1 MYSKDDFLKESRA
14 LLSFIEGAPTGF
26 HACKNLADMLLEAGC
41 EEIFETEEVA
51 LTPGKAY
58 FVSRNGSS
66 LIAFRIPE
74 ALPHGFMIAA
84 SHADS
89 PTYKIKESPELQ
101 GPMYVRLNTERYGG
115 MIPYTW
121 LDRPLSVAG
130 RLLVKAE
137 NGTIESRLVN
147 VERDLLLIPS
157 IAPHMAKITEMNPT
171 TDTVPLFGSAEQK
184 DTFMKTVAEA
194 AGTAPDAILSHDL
207 FLYPRTPGTVWGA
220 DEAFLSSPRLDDLE
234 CAYSSVRAF
243 CNAIKEDIPL
253 GVMPVCAVFDNEEVG
268 SQSKQGA
275 ASTFLYDTLRRAVSA
290 MGGTEQDYLCAVASS
305 FMVSADNAHAVHPNH
320 PEYADPTHRP
330 QLNGGIVI
338 KRNASQRYT
347 TDAVSSA
354 IFSEIC
360 ASADVPTQYYFNRS
374 DMPGGSTLGNIANTQ
389 VSLNTVDIG
398 MPQLAMH
405 SSYETA
411 GIKDTAYLIAALTKC
426 FITKLT
432 FTKNGFQLTHT

>member
-1 MYSKDDFLKESRA
+1 MYSKNDFIRESRA
-14 LLSFIEGAPTGF
+14 LLSFIEASPTGF
-26 HACKNLADMLLEAGC
+26 HACKKLADMFRAAGC
-41 EEIFETEEVA
+41 EEIFETEN
-51 LTPGKAY
+51 TPLIAGKAY
-58 FVSRNGSS
+58 FVCRNGSS
-66 LIAFRIPE
+66 VIAFRMPDAIPE
-74 ALPHGFMIAA
+74 GFMIVS

-89 PTYKIKESPELQ
+89 PTYKIKENPELQ

-130 RLLVKAE
+130 RLLIKEE
-137 NGTIESRLVN
+137 NGAVVSRLVN
-147 VERDLLLIPS
+147 VARDLVLIPS
-157 IAPHMAKITEMNPT
+157 VAPHMAKITELNPT
-171 TDTVPLFGSAEQK
+171 TDTVPLFGTAEDK

-194 AGTAPDAILSHDL
+194 ASTTPDAILSHDL

-220 DEAFLSSPRLDDLE
+220 DEAFLSSPRLDDLQ
-234 CAYSSVRAF
+234 CAYSSARAF
-243 CNAIKEDIPL
+243 CDAIGGNIPD

-275 ASTFLYDTLRRAVSA
+275 ASTFLYDVLHRAVLCA
-290 MGGTEQDYLCAVASS
+290 GGTEQNYHCAVAGS

-320 PEYADPTHRP
+320 PEYADPTHKP
-330 QLNGGIVI
+330 QLSGGIVI

-347 TDAVSSA
+347 TDAISSA

-360 ASADVPTQYYFNRS
+360 RAADVPTQHYFNRS

-405 SSYETA
+405 SSFETA
-411 GIKDTAYLIAALTKC
+411 GIKDTAYLISALTKC
-426 FITKLT
+426 FQTKLI
-432 FTKNGFQLTHT
+432 FSNDGFRLRFS

>member
-1 MYSKDDFLKESRA
+1 MFSKNDFINESRS
-14 LLSFIEGAPTGF
+14 LLSFIDSAPTGF
-26 HACKNLADMLLEAGC
+26 HACKALAGLLKEAGC
-41 EEIFETEEVA
+41 EEIFETENTALVA
-51 LTPGKAY
+51 GKAY

-66 LIAFRIPE
+66 LIAFRMPKSV
-74 ALPHGFMIAA
+74 PTGFMIAA

-89 PTYKIKESPELQ
+89 PTFKLKEQPELQ
-101 GPMYVRLNTERYGG
+101 GPIYVRLNTERYGG

-137 NGTIESRLVN
+137 NGVIESRLVN
-147 VERDLLLIPS
+147 VARDLVLIPS
-157 IAPHMAKITEMNPT
+157 VAPHMAKITEMNPT

-194 AGTAPDAILSHDL
+194 AGTTPDAILSHDL
-207 FLYPRTPGTVWGA
+207 FLYPRTAGAVWGA
-220 DEAFLSSPRLDDLE
+220 DEEYVSSPRLDDLE
-234 CAYSSVRAF
+234 CAYASVRAF
-243 CNAIKEDIPL
+243 CDAIKGDIPD
-253 GVMPVCAVFDNEEVG
+253 GVMPVCSVFDNEEVG

-275 ASTFLYDTLRRAVSA
+275 ASTFLYDTLHRAVLAS
-290 MGGTEQDYLCAVASS
+290 GGNEADYLCAVASS
-305 FMVSADNAHAVHPNH
+305 FMISADNAHAVHPNH

-360 ASADVPTQYYFNRS
+360 RAADVPTQYYFNRS

-411 GIKDTAYLIAALTKC
+411 GIKDTAYLIAALKKC
-426 FITKLT
+426 FQTKLT
-432 FTKNGFQLTHT
+432 FTKEGFQITFA